1 MNSLDIFLKKT
12 EILSLQMESG
22 VDTTFNDAYIA
33 LFEDG
38 DESTGFIDK
47 ISDAISNIIEK
58 IQKLFHDAKCAIT
71 KHFQDNEVEKKAK
84 EVDEATKGI
93 NKKVSYKSRKEAIDL
108 SKVTLED
115 VYKAKDF
122 NEVEA
127 LMTKYR
133 KQRNKAIAIG
143 TIITL
148 SVAGIGAFV
157 IKKKNDLNNEL
168 EKQKSVAEKRL
179 KESRSELGNLKI
191 KMEKKNETINQMKDD
206 MNDMKKELD
215 AKSKMDIA
223 KVRVNRKI
231 RNISKT
237 TDGISLKMKTEQAKA
252 NATVEVAKNICQD
265 IASESKTVVS
275 DLLNP
280 NTKPIAKA
288 TGVMKGVSNTK
299 NIVKN
304 APDKLSE
311 GRLSTLKKSYSS
323 IKKEGKLQKEKC
335 LKIGNSIKN
344 MPKTDK
350 RRAKLVELFKNEKSI
365 YDKLVSD
372 ARALSMSI
380 ADIEKNSN
388 R

>member
-1 MNSLDIFLKKT
+1 M
-12 EILSLQMESG
+12 
-22 VDTTFNDAYIA
+22 
-33 LFEDG
+33 
-38 DESTGFIDK
+38 
-47 ISDAISNIIEK
+47 
-58 IQKLFHDAKCAIT
+58 
-71 KHFQDNEVEKKAK
+71 
-84 EVDEATKGI
+84 
-93 NKKVSYKSRKEAIDL
+93 
-108 SKVTLED
+108 
-115 VYKAKDF
+115 
-122 NEVEA
+122 
-127 LMTKYR
+127 
-133 KQRNKAIAIG
+133 RN
-143 TIITL
+143 
-148 SVAGIGAFV
+148 
-157 IKKKNDLNNEL
+157 
-168 EKQKSVAEKRL
+168 Q
-179 KESRSELGNLKI
+179 
-191 KMEKKNETINQMKDD
+191 
-206 MNDMKKELD
+206 
-215 AKSKMDIA
+215 KMDIA

-288 TGVMKGVSNTK
+288 TGVIKGVSNTK

-344 MPKTDK
+344 MSKTDK

>member
-1 MNSLDIFLKKT
+1 
-12 EILSLQMESG
+12 MESG

-93 NKKVSYKSRKEAIDL
+93 TKKVSYKSRKEAIDL

-237 TDGISLKMKTEQAKA
+237 TYGISLKMKTEQAKA

-323 IKKEGKLQKEKC
+323 IKKRR
-335 LKIGNSIKN
+335 KI
-344 MPKTDK
+344 TK
-350 RRAKLVELFKNEKSI
+350 RK
-365 YDKLVSD
+365 
-372 ARALSMSI
+372 MS
-380 ADIEKNSN
+380 
-388 R
+388 